1 MKFAATS
8 IGCCCC
14 PAAKWL
20 RLRHTVTL
28 CVECANDLCVTT
40 VCVHPNHKSF
50 VRLIICCLCSV
61 VPSVSSQHCILR
73 MARRESSFQ
82 VTNFGFSFA
91 SLLTIFCGLRHS
103 QYECVC
109 VCLANAA
116 PEGFRLSSTH
126 KPSHFRIL
134 QTMMLLSMST
144 LGSISISQLLA
155 PCYYCSIVSGITIA
169 FSYKL

>member
-1 MKFAATS
+1 M
-8 IGCCCC
+8 
-14 PAAKWL
+14 
-20 RLRHTVTL
+20 
-28 CVECANDLCVTT
+28 
-40 VCVHPNHKSF
+40 HPNHKSF

-82 VTNFGFSFA
+82 VTNFGFSFSIRMLL
-91 SLLTIFCGLRHS
+91 SLPYSVGSAIHNMN
-103 QYECVC
+103 VC